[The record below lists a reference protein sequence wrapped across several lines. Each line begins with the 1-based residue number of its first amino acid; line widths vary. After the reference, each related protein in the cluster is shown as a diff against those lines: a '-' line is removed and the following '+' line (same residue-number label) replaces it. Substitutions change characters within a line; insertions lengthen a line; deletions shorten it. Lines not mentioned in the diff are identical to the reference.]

1 MRNSRN
7 VRSSVDRV
15 ELWDVGMIQ
24 GLSLWENCSR
34 LRGLSWKIGHLIRQA
49 GTNLADLLLEA

>member
-15 ELWDVGMIQ
+15 ELWNVGMIQ
-24 GLSLWENCSR
+24 GLSLRENCSR
-34 LRGLSWKIGHLIRQA
+34 LRGLSGKEWHLIGQA